1 MSPETFFIFP
11 NLTRVDQDIVVFEAF
26 EADDGLPF
34 PLNLTS
40 TKVFLSSTLVLI
52 LACGFRLRF
61 LIFKYLNTIN
71 FKVGQC
77 YVLAIIDGCCSKVI
91 DTTLRLSMPSGCCLR
106 A

>member
-40 TKVFLSSTLVLI
+40 TKVFLSSTLVLT
-52 LACGFRLRF
+52 LVCGFRLRF
-61 LIFKYLNTIN
+61 LIFKYLKTID
-71 FKVGQC
+71 FKASQS
-77 YVLAIIDGCCSKVI
+77 YVLAIIDGC
-91 DTTLRLSMPSGCCLR
+91 
-106 A
+106 